1 MISCAYNLFYNSS
14 LFYCGALS
22 FFINFIISLISGKIF
37 LLLLQKMTQS
47 RVREFTPITHAHKNN
62 TPTMGGL
69 FILTSVF
76 LSTLC
81 TLRFTNHITMIIYL
95 TLILF
100 GAIGFYDD
108 WCKINKTRGITSRT
122 KFILQLISAITVL
135 SLWVYYENPSLTL
148 ALPFI
153 SPTSWPYLGY
163 FFILWGGFV
172 MVGTS
177 NAVNLTDGLDGLA
190 TQSLIPN
197 FILLAFITSMITTL
211 SPITSI
217 TLVFFA
223 MGLAGSLTG
232 FLWYNK
238 IPARVFMGDVGS
250 LPLGAVLALLFLMI
264 QKEYLL
270 PSSGIIFVV
279 ETLSVMLQVYSIK
292 LRNKRIF
299 KMAPF
304 HHHLEL
310 CGWSE
315 QKTVLILSL
324 CTLIGCIT
332 SLYFFT
338 ICD

>member
-1 MISCAYNLFYNSS
+1 MISILYDFLYYNYIVDF
-14 LFYCGALS
+14 GKLS
-22 FFINFIISLISGKIF
+22 FLIIFGISLISGKLF
-37 LLLLQKMTQS
+37 LVFLQKMTQS
-47 RVREFTPITHAHKNN
+47 RVREYTPNTHTHKNN

-76 LSTLC
+76 LATFLM
-81 TLRFTNHITMIIYL
+81 LRFVDHISLIIYL

-108 WCKINKTRGITSRT
+108 WCKINKTRGIASRT
-122 KFILQLISAITVL
+122 KFILQLVSAITVL

-153 SPTSWPYLGY
+153 SPDSWPYLGY
-163 FFILWGGFV
+163 FFIQWGAFV

-197 FILLAFITSMITTL
+197 FILCAYIINMIGTISPLTSTTL
-211 SPITSI
+211 VCISM
-217 TLVFFA
+217 A
-223 MGLAGSLTG
+223 LAGALAG

-238 IPARVFMGDVGS
+238 LPARVFMGDIGS

-264 QKEYLL
+264 RKEYLL
-270 PSSGIIFVV
+270 PLSGIVFVL
-279 ETLSVMLQVYSIK
+279 ETVSVMLQVYSLK
-292 LRNKRIF
+292 WRNKRIF

-315 QKTVLILSL
+315 QKIVLFLSL
-324 CTLIGCIT
+324 ITLTGCALIIA
-332 SLYFFT
+332 YN
-338 ICD
+338 

>member
-1 MISCAYNLFYNSS
+1 MISCAYSFFYNSS
-14 LFYCGALS
+14 LFYCGMLS
-22 FFINFIISLISGKIF
+22 LLINFIISLISGKIF
-37 LLLLQKMTQS
+37 LLLLQKVTQS
-47 RVREFTPITHAHKNN
+47 KVREYTPITHSHKNN

-76 LSTLC
+76 LSTIC
-81 TLRFTNHITMIIYL
+81 TLRFTNHIIIIIYL
-95 TLILF
+95 TLISF

-108 WCKINKTRGITSRT
+108 WCKINKTRGIAART
-122 KFILQLISAITVL
+122 KFILQLISAASVL
-135 SLWVYYENPSLTL
+135 SLWAYYENPSLTL

-163 FFILWGGFV
+163 FFIPWGAFV

-197 FILLAFITSMITTL
+197 FILLACIVSTITTL
-211 SPITSI
+211 SPMTSA
-217 TLVFFA
+217 TLVSFTMA
-223 MGLAGSLTG
+223 LAGSLGG

-264 QKEYLL
+264 KKEYLL
-270 PSSGIIFVV
+270 PFSGIVFVL
-279 ETLSVMLQVYSIK
+279 ETVSVMLQVYSIK
-292 LRNKRIF
+292 LRNTRIF
-299 KMAPF
+299 RMAPF

-315 QKTVLILSL
+315 QKIVLFLSL
-324 CTLIGCIT
+324 CTLIGCMT
-332 SLYFFT
+332 SLCLST
-338 ICD
+338 I